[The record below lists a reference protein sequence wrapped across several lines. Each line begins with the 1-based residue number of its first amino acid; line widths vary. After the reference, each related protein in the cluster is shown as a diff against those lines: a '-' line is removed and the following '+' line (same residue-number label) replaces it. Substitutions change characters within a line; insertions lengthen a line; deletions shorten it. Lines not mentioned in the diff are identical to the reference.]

1 MDRTEASAA
10 LDRLALDINARLD
23 AAEKHAK
30 RAKAADE
37 KADDFR
43 LSAALQVAQAR
54 RVAKEAGIG
63 WRAWSQKHIHRSYSD
78 VKRLAR
84 IGDAPNPKLALADE
98 RQRARDAMRRS
109 RLQQQQ
115 QQIEGPESPL
125 PWIARRLDRLDR
137 TELKQ
142 LAGMLVSRLP
152 VEDLERMKN
161 GLGTI
166 IEKRKADG

>member
-23 AAEKHAK
+23 QAEKYAK
-30 RAKAADE
+30 RAKSADE

-43 LSAALQVAQAR
+43 LSAALQVAEAR

-84 IGDAPNPKLALADE
+84 IGDAPNPKEALADE

-109 RLQQQQ
+109 RLQQQ

-152 VEDLERMKN
+152 VEDLERMRN
-161 GLGTI
+161 GLRTI
-166 IEKRKADG
+166 IERKKTDG